1 MIGQIINYRYEV
13 LEKIGDGV
21 FFSVYKARD
30 KVLNRLVAIKTLSK
44 DYQENSEFAAA
55 IVEGYQSA
63 SILAHTS
70 ISRVFDAER
79 AEGQCFVVSEYVRG
93 INVKERVRRAGTM
106 AVPLALDIIIPVLE
120 ALEYAHA
127 NRIYHGDLRPQD
139 IIVSPDGEVKVTDF
153 GMAWALDRCPAVADT
168 HPMRSI
174 HYQAPETSEGAAPSV
189 GSDLYSVGVILYEML
204 TSALPHEGA
213 TAVSI
218 ALKRVKEAP
227 APPRSV
233 NAGVPKSLSDIV
245 MRAIDVQPRE
255 RYDSATSMLVE
266 LRALRGAMRVGQP
279 TSVPQ
284 ASTVQAAPE
293 PTQKEV
299 EQGFSESGMRRTYL
313 VLTALFLAVVI
324 AVGAGTWLV
333 MRPKGEIRVPPLL
346 GRTWDEAQTIAR
358 DVGIEL
364 VDDGR
369 SYSDIYKSG
378 TICAV
383 MPPAGSTVPRDTPQV
398 KVKISNGSSQVSV
411 PDLKGMA
418 EADANTSAAGEGF
431 AIGKIRQEYSE
442 DVPVNSVI
450 AQDPEAG
457 LKRPPGSAIDLVI
470 SQGPKPVT
478 EPAPEQPTA
487 TSGQQR
493 RFNVGVEVPAEDT
506 GSQQVEIKVDDDRG
520 ETTVYDES
528 HNSGDKFTVTV
539 ATQGSSARIR
549 VFVGG
554 SLVSDATY

>member
-1 MIGQIINYRYEV
+1 
-13 LEKIGDGV
+13 
-21 FFSVYKARD
+21 
-30 KVLNRLVAIKTLSK
+30 
-44 DYQENSEFAAA
+44 
-55 IVEGYQSA
+55 
-63 SILAHTS
+63 
-70 ISRVFDAER
+70 
-79 AEGQCFVVSEYVRG
+79 
-93 INVKERVRRAGTM
+93 
-106 AVPLALDIIIPVLE
+106 
-120 ALEYAHA
+120 
-127 NRIYHGDLRPQD
+127 
-139 IIVSPDGEVKVTDF
+139 
-153 GMAWALDRCPAVADT
+153 
-168 HPMRSI
+168 
-174 HYQAPETSEGAAPSV
+174 
-189 GSDLYSVGVILYEML
+189 
-204 TSALPHEGA
+204 
-213 TAVSI
+213 
-218 ALKRVKEAP
+218 
-227 APPRSV
+227 
-233 NAGVPKSLSDIV
+233 
-245 MRAIDVQPRE
+245 MRAIDIQPKE
-255 RYDSATSMLVE
+255 RYESAASMLAE
-266 LRALRGAMRVGQP
+266 LRALRDAMRIGQP
-279 TSVPQ
+279 TSVKQP
-284 ASTVQAAPE
+284 AAVADEPE
-293 PTQKEV
+293 MGQKEV
-299 EQGFSESGMRRTYL
+299 EAGFTDTGMRRTYL

-346 GRTWDEAQTIAR
+346 GKTWEEAETIAR
-358 DVGIEL
+358 DAGIEL

-369 SYSDIYKSG
+369 SYSDIYRSG

-457 LKRPPGSAIDLVI
+457 LRRPSGSSIDLVI
-470 SQGPKPVT
+470 SQGPKPIT
-478 EPAPEQPTA
+478 EPAPEQPSA

-528 HNSGDKFTVTV
+528 HNPGDKFTVTV

-549 VFVGG
+549 VYVGG